1 MANSSN
7 GKQVARILYKEI
19 VEGDLRKIRAKSN
32 DADTGGGARDFRFG
46 SYKQLM
52 PVIKLMFPAIVKENR
67 KRDGVVSQLDVF
79 KGTFYWQKT
88 VGGMAHSKDSF
99 FEPPTDVR
107 PSEGRIAR
115 VHEYG
120 CFDTSL
126 IPKGGVGN
134 RVILLLIQ
142 NYDGEVWPHFAEEQ
156 SLRTPGAWDQSV
168 ASELLKCMDA
178 TRAEGRAVIGFR
190 DFAAKSSYC
199 NGK

>member
-1 MANSSN
+1 MADSSN

-19 VEGDLRKIRAKSN
+19 VEGDLRKILAQSN

-52 PVIKLMFPAIVKENR
+52 GVIKLMFPDTVKENR
-67 KRDGVVSQLDVF
+67 KRDGVVSQIDVF

-88 VGGMAHSKDSF
+88 SGGQVHSKESF

-126 IPKGGVGN
+126 IPKGGAGN

-156 SLRTPGAWDQSV
+156 SLRTPGDWDAVV
-168 ASELLKCMDA
+168 ANELLKCMDA
-178 TRAEGRAVIGFR
+178 TRAGGRAVIGFR